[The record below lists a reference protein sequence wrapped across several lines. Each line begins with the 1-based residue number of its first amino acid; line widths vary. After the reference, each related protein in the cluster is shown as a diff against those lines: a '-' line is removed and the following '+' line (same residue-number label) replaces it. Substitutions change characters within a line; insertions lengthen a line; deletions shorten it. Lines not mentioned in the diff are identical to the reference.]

1 MVKAL
6 TCSLCGLTTRFPLQ
20 DAQGASYC
28 CHACLEVAQLLAN
41 SPAPAETPPT
51 APGSA
56 ELLELTLG
64 NLWCPSC
71 AWLVSEQLRRTPG
84 VISADVNFI
93 QQQAQISYQKQ
104 ATNETKLRKRVRALG
119 YQASLPNETHHDEEE
134 SLFMRLIGCAPLVL
148 HDVIVSFSIYIRD
161 MLGWNTPDV
170 QWLIHFFQIM
180 MLLSS
185 IPVVLLLGIPILR
198 AGFASLL
205 RGQPNLHTLI
215 TLGTLS
221 ALGLSIYNL
230 VRGSGNYYFDTASML
245 IYLVAI
251 GHWLEIRAHK
261 TSQSAVNDLLAQLPQ
276 TANIRTINGEE
287 TLPTAQLAVG
297 MRLVVRPGEHFAADG
312 LIAEGTGDV
321 NESLLTGEPKPVFCQ
336 AGSAVKAGTICVDGM
351 FEVIISAVGTHTTAG
366 QIGELLRQ
374 AIWQRSPLERWAD
387 KLSAW
392 LTPLASVLAL
402 LAFGYWYFHGGLEHA
417 LMVALSVLLIACPC
431 ALGLATPL
439 TLWLSLGRAAQ
450 AGVILRSTAALEQLA
465 KVEQVYFDKT
475 GTLTRLPLQVQ
486 AVLAVP
492 GAETALLQNAADI
505 EQASEHPL
513 AQAILQ
519 YCQANGVQP
528 AGVRDFRATAGFGV
542 SGISVSAG
550 EALWLG
556 NRHWLEKQGLIVP
569 DLLGKQAAEWQ
580 EWGRLV
586 VYVANARQV
595 LGCLAL
601 GETPRADTLAL
612 FNALQAQELRLA
624 ILTGDDPHAGKYW
637 QAQWKIPVFA
647 GLTPQDKMTFLQAGE
662 TAMIGD
668 GINDTLALAA
678 ASVGITLSHGA
689 QLAQSTADVILVNDS
704 LLRIAWLFRLAKS
717 ARQRVKQN
725 LWWALIY
732 NLIGVGI
739 AMCGL
744 LQPLFAALA
753 MVLSSFFVTANAL
766 RMKQFPLEEP
776 SGGQA
781 LST

>member
-1 MVKAL
+1 
-6 TCSLCGLTTRFPLQ
+6 
-20 DAQGASYC
+20 
-28 CHACLEVAQLLAN
+28 LEVAQLLAN
-41 SPAPAETPPT
+41 LPTPTQIPTPAPDS
-51 APGSA
+51 GQQ
-56 ELLELTLG
+56 LELTLG

-84 VISADVNFI
+84 VVSADVNFI
-93 QQQAQISYQKQ
+93 QQQAQITYLGQVTS
-104 ATNETKLRKRVRALG
+104 ETKLRKRVRALG

-161 MLGWNTPDV
+161 LLGWNTPDV

-198 AGFASLL
+198 AGFASLM

-261 TSQSAVNDLLAQLPQ
+261 TSQTAVNDLLAQLPQ
-276 TANIRTINGEE
+276 NATIRTVNGEE
-287 TLPTAQLAVG
+287 TLPVSQLAVG

-312 LIAEGTGDV
+312 LVAEGAGDV

-336 AGSAVKAGTICVDGM
+336 AGSAVRAGTICMDGA

-366 QIGELLRQ
+366 QIGQLLRQ
-374 AIWQRSPLERWAD
+374 AIWQRSPLERRAD

-392 LTPLASVLAL
+392 LTPIASILAL
-402 LAFGYWYFHGGLEHA
+402 IAFGYWYFHGGLEHA

-486 AVLAVP
+486 AVY
-492 GAETALLQNAADI
+492 AEPNTIAHLLQSAADI

-513 AQAILQ
+513 AQAILH

-528 AGVRDFRATAGFGV
+528 TGVRDFRATAGFGV
-542 SGISVSAG
+542 SGVSTRTG
-550 EALWLG
+550 KTLWLG
-556 NRHWLEKQGLIVP
+556 NRAWLEKHGLEIGNT
-569 DLLGKQAAEWQ
+569 LARQAAEWQ
-580 EWGRLV
+580 DWGRLV
-586 VYVANARQV
+586 VYVATTNQV
-595 LGCLAL
+595 LGCFAL

-612 FNALQAQELRLA
+612 FKALQMQGLRLA
-624 ILTGDDPHAGKYW
+624 VLTGDDPRAGNYW
-637 QAQWKIPVFA
+637 QAQWQIPLFA
-647 GLTPQDKMTFLQAGE
+647 GLTPQDKMAFLQAE
-662 TAMIGD
+662 QTAMLGD

-678 ASVGITLSHGA
+678 ASVGITLSHGT

-704 LLRIAWLFRLAKS
+704 LLRVAWLFGLAKN
-717 ARQRVKQN
+717 ARQRVQQN

-766 RMKQFPLEEP
+766 RMKQYPLDEL
-776 SGGQA
+776 SGGEA
-781 LST
+781 HSS